1 MYASEIVNEVMFQVD
16 EEGTKIAASADTN
29 LEENLPTSIPYYRDD
44 NHDTNG
50 HGVVDYFSNSFFY
63 KPEKKL
69 DDCYPW
75 CGISPNVSKG
85 YHDII
90 ANKPFLFMIYRH
102 KVGPLFVGKYVHPRS
117 N

>member
-29 LEENLPTSIPYYRDD
+29 LEENLPTDIPDD

-50 HGVVDYFSNSFFY
+50 HGVVDYFNSFFY

-85 YHDII
+85 YHEII